1 MLSAIFTGF
10 FLGLSLIVAI
20 GAQNAF
26 VIRQGITGQH
36 IFFVALFCA
45 VSDSILISIGVTG
58 ASVLLNQFFNDYSN
72 LLFGLTSVWLFS
84 YGLMRL
90 NSSFKGNTFL
100 EVNHSSSNNFKST
113 IAILVVLTFGNPHVY
128 LDTTIL
134 IGAISQQFTD
144 VNKIAFAGGAITSSF
159 IFFFSLAYSAKS
171 FAPMMQSRRSW
182 RILDF
187 IIALI
192 MFAISIKLAFE
203 GNWL

>member
-10 FLGLSLIVAI
+10 ILGLSLIVAI

-26 VIRQGITGQH
+26 VIRQGITGKH
-36 IFFVALFCA
+36 VFFVALFCA

-72 LLFGLTSVWLFS
+72 IFFGLTSVWLFG

-100 EVNHSSSNNFKST
+100 EVNHMSSNDFKTTFT
-113 IAILVVLTFGNPHVY
+113 ILIVITFGNPHVY

-134 IGAISQQFTD
+134 IGAISQQFSD
-144 VNKIAFAGGAITSSF
+144 MNKIAFAGGAITASF
-159 IFFFSLAYSAKS
+159 VFFFSLAYSAKF

-192 MFAISIKLAFE
+192 MFTISIKLAFE